1 MKIPCEKC
9 ILSTL
14 NENTEF
20 PWNGMWWG
28 AHGKEYSVFLPKG
41 RSFEKN
47 RPFARQRDGK
57 VMSLYK
63 YAEMEELNNWLAWTL
78 HLSLLINV
86 TSYSWNGARVLE
98 CLWIRLNNRMNFLE
112 EKKKKGFAK
121 TYYIYA
127 TKGCL
132 WATGRETITIN
143 WRNSFHRIINELQIA
158 HMSETNSKTENCSK
172 TEIKW
177 DCDWDIG
184 TNSLFILGKGES
196 LSWVKD

>member
-1 MKIPCEKC
+1 METESTELLYSLRTASVPKHRCNTMKIPCEKC

-28 AHGKEYSVFLPKG
+28 AHGREYSVFLPKG

-47 RPFARQRDGK
+47 RPFARQQDGK

-86 TSYSWNGARVLE
+86 TSYNWNGVRVLE
-98 CLWIRLNNRMNFLE
+98 CLWIRLNYRMNFFGR
-112 EKKKKGFAK
+112 KKKKRFCQNLLHIC
-121 TYYIYA
+121 Y
-127 TKGCL
+127 KGVSVS
-132 WATGRETITIN
+132 N
-143 WRNSFHRIINELQIA
+143 WEGNNNNKLE
-158 HMSETNSKTENCSK
+158 E
-172 TEIKW
+172 
-177 DCDWDIG
+177 
-184 TNSLFILGKGES
+184 
-196 LSWVKD
+196 